1 MKRGIWGALIAPLV
15 MAMGSGGAGAQ
26 TVISVTQNSYDD
38 MGRLE
43 CIAVRM
49 DPARF
54 GSLPADANACDQ
66 TDIANPIDRITKNRY
81 DKASQLVQVRKAVG
95 TPLEQAYV
103 TYDYTLVGKQK
114 YVVDANG
121 NRAKFTYDGFNR
133 QTGWYFPST
142 VKPAAFD
149 STNEDTVLLT
159 AGEASTTDHETYEY
173 DDNGN
178 RTVLT
183 KRDGRKFTFNYDAL
197 NRVTTKIVP
206 DDCVT
211 GYACTEVAD
220 AATRDVYYNYDLFGL
235 QTSASFGS
243 AGGADA
249 VLNKY
254 DGLGRLTSTTTSM
267 GGMSRK
273 LGYLYDIAGNRTRV
287 THPEDIIYFTYE
299 YDALNRPL
307 RVRDKDGAEIA
318 TMSWNA
324 KGERSGEARGAVSTA
339 YGYDTVS
346 RLTSIDD
353 DLAGTAVDITT
364 SFEYNSAN
372 QIVRRTLSKP
382 FYGFSGYTNLDRN
395 YAVNGLN
402 QYRVANSAGYDPL
415 NYSYDS
421 NGNLTTSGSKAY
433 IYDAENRL
441 VSASNGAG
449 LVYDPL
455 GRLFETSFGSAGATR
470 FLYDGDQLT
479 LEYDAA
485 GNVLRRYVHGAGE
498 DDPLL
503 WYEGANLSDRR
514 SLQINHQGSIVSIAD
529 ASGAVIE
536 INRYDEYGIPGGAN
550 IGRFQYTG
558 QAWIPELGMYHY
570 KARIYSPTLG
580 RFLQTD
586 PVGYEDQV
594 NLYAYV
600 SNDPVNGRDPTGAC
614 GENTSIVGQADR
626 PIDGCQVTGRTAGVD
641 NPNVPNVSPSDM
653 AAINNHALAGNGSPR
668 EVDFT
673 TVNLGDLGGS
683 LQTYAAQ
690 DGSPLNSAI
699 AAAGES
705 GSPQPVNI
713 TNISAGGGQGGNTG
727 FQVGGIGRFAVNV
740 RGTVVSDGKSWTMRG
755 TVTGVRDVQ
764 DYPHD
769 SRRGAIAGAVNDVFG
784 GLQRLRGGRPYA
796 ITFFGSK
803 QIVIRGPR

>member
-1 MKRGIWGALIAPLV
+1 
-15 MAMGSGGAGAQ
+15 MGSGGAGAQ

-43 CIAVRM
+43 CTAIRM

-66 TDIANPIDRITKNRY
+66 TDIASPIDRITKNRY

-149 STNEDTVLLT
+149 WTNEDTVLLT

-183 KRDGRKFTFNYDAL
+183 KRDGRKFTFVYDAL
-197 NRVTTKIVP
+197 NRVATKFVP

-235 QTSASFGS
+235 QTSASLGS

-249 VLNKY
+249 VLNEY

-339 YGYDTVS
+339 YGYDTTS

-353 DLAGTAVDITT
+353 DLAGSVDDIRT

-382 FYGFSGYTNLDRN
+382 AYGFTNYRNTGPGGRSYT
-395 YAVNGLN
+395 ANGLN
-402 QYRVANSAGYDPL
+402 QYRAAGSDRFG
-415 NYSYDS
+415 YDS
-421 NGNLTTSGSKAY
+421 NGNLTANDVVDDNGNLRPDLHFSYT
-433 IYDAENRL
+433 YDAENRL
-441 VSASNGAG
+441 VASSTGAG

-455 GRLFETSFGSAGATR
+455 GRLFETSFGPAGASTR

-485 GNVLRRYVHGAGE
+485 GNVLRRYVHGTGE

-503 WYEGANLSDRR
+503 WYEGSGLTDRR
-514 SLQINHQGSIVSIAD
+514 SLQINHQGSVVSVAD
-529 ASGAVIE
+529 SSGAAME
-536 INRYDEYGIPGGAN
+536 INKYDEYGIPAGSN

-558 QAWIPELGMYHY
+558 QAWIPELGMYYY

-586 PVGYEDQV
+586 PIGYEDQV

-600 SNDPVNGRDPTGAC
+600 SNDPINGRDPTGTQEC
-614 GENTSIVGQADR
+614 TPRDGGGQTCTVIPEVRNPTVGQAILITAAAAAAR
-626 PIDGCQVTGRTAGVD
+626 VWNAGVHLYETATGEKND
-641 NPNVPNVSPSDM
+641 RDADSTATVT
-653 AAINNHALAGNGSPR
+653 AAAAANQPKIYHRFETRTQTPEDAEMQERTGLVGGYPARGSEMPTVKAYSGPLPAGRRGIEFS
-668 EVDFT
+668 T
-673 TVNLGDLGGS
+673 TVAPAPGS
-683 LQTYAAQ
+683 VP
-690 DGSPLNSAI
+690 G
-699 AAAGES
+699 
-705 GSPQPVNI
+705 QPKWYP
-713 TNISAGGGQGGNTG
+713 GQPGVGVIPGKFGPMAVIPAVILRNT
-727 FQVGGIGRFAVNV
+727 Q
-740 RGTVVSDGKSWTMRG
+740 
-755 TVTGVRDVQ
+755 
-764 DYPHD
+764 
-769 SRRGAIAGAVNDVFG
+769 RRT
-784 GLQRLRGGRPYA
+784 P
-796 ITFFGSK
+796 
-803 QIVIRGPR
+803 